1 MSRPA
6 QPAAVRGIETLTTD
20 VAIVGT
26 GGAGLMCALH
36 LAERAPEARITLV
49 SKGIVGKS
57 GCTRMVQGGFN
68 AALRAPDSVAAHF
81 ADTLRGGQ
89 FLNDQELAWAL

>member
-1 MSRPA
+1 MA
-6 QPAAVRGIETLTTD
+6 
-20 VAIVGT
+20 
-26 GGAGLMCALH
+26 
-36 LAERAPEARITLV
+36 LV

-81 ADTLRGGQ
+81 ADTLRGEQ
-89 FLNDQELAWAL
+89 YLNDQELAWTLVCGAPEVIGELETKVGVSSTGTPPAGST

>member
-1 MSRPA
+1 MA
-6 QPAAVRGIETLTTD
+6 
-20 VAIVGT
+20 
-26 GGAGLMCALH
+26 
-36 LAERAPEARITLV
+36 LV

-89 FLNDQELAWAL
+89 YLNDQELAWTLVCGAPEVIGELETKVGVSSTGTPRAGST